1 MTNLAHNGVDGE
13 MVVEKILI
21 KNKTVWGFDKSEI
34 SPRLK

>member
-21 KNKTVWGFDKSEI
+21 KNKTVWGLINQKLA
-34 SPRLK
+34 PA